1 MGSKGWIQRGS
12 PVEICGSSC
21 LRCHVQSDAICCW
34 VADSTVKGFWSEIGI
49 DWLATFL
56 DLAGHVVEI
65 WSLFFQLT
73 IGCIFPVMWTFLA
86 TEDDGLHEKGE
97 KATGREKSSSDGPSS
112 GRPKFR
118 RADADRI
125 GPCQRH
131 GGFLHVGLLRIL
143 VLVTKPSMNWNM
155 HTTTSCI
162 SFPLGSAKSGH
173 LRRKTIQEALFKINL
188 CSRTV

>member
-1 MGSKGWIQRGS
+1 MIIQTFRRDGPHQSPKKQVCQWQPLLVGAFYWWDYRSPSIGSI
-12 PVEICGSSC
+12 
-21 LRCHVQSDAICCW
+21 L
-34 VADSTVKGFWSEIGI
+34 
-49 DWLATFL
+49 
-56 DLAGHVVEI
+56 
-65 WSLFFQLT
+65 
-73 IGCIFPVMWTFLA
+73 PVMWTFLA
-86 TEDDGLHEKGE
+86 TEDDELHENGE
-97 KATGREKSSSDGPSS
+97 KVSGREKSSSVCGPSP
-112 GRPKFR
+112 GRPKFC